1 MSSLVVVGGG
11 NTSAPEPEG
20 VRPRLVVRGGMALA
34 GYLFSVVAANIA
46 AAHLPVLAV
55 AGLLVPAGTLFAG
68 LSLTAR
74 DLLHDI
80 VGTRGLAAGMAAGAG
95 LSAVLASPGV
105 AVASVVAF
113 TVSELVDAL
122 AYTWLHEGHCLI
134 AVGVSNVAGLVTD
147 SLLFVPLAFGSFAA
161 VPGQVAGK
169 TAATVLS
176 LVALHLGRRRLATR
190 L

>member
-20 VRPRLVVRGGMALA
+20 GRPRLVVRGGMALA

-46 AAHLPVLAV
+46 AVHLPVLAL

-80 VGTRGLAAGMAAGAG
+80 VGTRGLAAGAG
-95 LSAVLASPGV
+95 LSALLASPGV

-122 AYTWLHEGHCLI
+122 AYTWLHERHCLI

-176 LVALHLGRRRLATR
+176 LVALHLARSRLATR